1 MEKFLDEFDEYWID
15 DDNDTIQVGD
25 SVVCINNEN
34 IETNNDENILT
45 LDKIYKVVKIKREI
59 IRSYMRKRTVPSINT
74 EELVFDILYVINDI
88 GKKYGYYSSRFKK
101 VYNE

>member
-1 MEKFLDEFDEYWID
+1 MDKFLGEFDEIWVD

-45 LDKIYKVVKIKREI
+45 LDKIYKVVKIKKEI
-59 IRSYMRKRTVPSINT
+59 IYPS
-74 EELVFDILYVINDI
+74 DILYVINDV